1 MQMMI
6 HKLQAEINKYMV
18 ENNRIRDKYSQ
29 KSKSKKKS
37 QGKKMEDVHSVSHS
51 NAKNHNMNSPN
62 AKEMFKSEIKYL
74 TNSGMSMMSGT
85 EDPKNQ
91 QQNYTK

>member
-1 MQMMI
+1 MMI

-74 TNSGMSMMSGT
+74 TNSGVSMMSGT
-85 EDPKNQ
+85 DDPKNQ